1 MPDLARCF
9 FAETLGTFLL
19 VVFGDGAI
27 AQIVTGGNPKVLV
40 SKRGSD
46 REGKPI
52 FGLKRCG
59 FLNKHTIKTFASVV
73 FEGVPGPLY

>member
-1 MPDLARCF
+1 MKVPQMPDLARCF

-40 SKRGSD
+40 S
-46 REGKPI
+46 
-52 FGLKRCG
+52 
-59 FLNKHTIKTFASVV
+59 
-73 FEGVPGPLY
+73 